1 MTGVWG
7 KGVGRCARC
16 SAMAAGRGVGEPL
29 PPIQRAGKG
38 VEGETVTQRDAKG
51 PEGTAPLPRHTRASQ
66 GIRSEFRNDG
76 GNDARPGKREKEGG
90 SVGFAWGADLC
101 SRQGAGA

>member
-1 MTGVWG
+1 VTGVWG

-29 PPIQRAGKG
+29 PPIQRASKG

-51 PEGTAPLPRHTRASQ
+51 PEGTAPLP
-66 GIRSEFRNDG
+66 
-76 GNDARPGKREKEGG
+76 PGKREKEGG